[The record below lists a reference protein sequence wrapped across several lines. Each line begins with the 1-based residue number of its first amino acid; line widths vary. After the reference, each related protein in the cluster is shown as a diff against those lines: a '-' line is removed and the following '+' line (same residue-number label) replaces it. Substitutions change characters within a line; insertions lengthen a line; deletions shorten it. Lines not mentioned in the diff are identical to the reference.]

1 MLVIGLTG
9 GIGSGKTTV
18 AKLFAELGITL
29 VDTDMLA
36 REVVEPGQPALD
48 SIVQHFGEQFINDNG
63 VLNRELLRVEI
74 FSNPKERQWL
84 EALLHPLIEELVA
97 TRIDQCTSP
106 YCILVSPLLLE
117 TEQYKLAQRILIV
130 DVCEKI
136 QIERTLQRDQSNRS
150 TIESIIN
157 SQIGRQ
163 DRLSKADDIID
174 NEQAPVVVKERVA
187 FLHKKYSKM
196 AQSEDKR
203 T

>member
-29 VDTDMLA
+29 IDTDLLA

-48 SIVQHFGEQFINDNG
+48 SIAQHLGQQFIDNNG
-63 VLNRELLRVEI
+63 RLNRELLRIEI
-74 FSNPKERQWL
+74 FSNQKEKEWL
-84 EALLHPLIEELVA
+84 ETLLHPLIAELTV

-117 TEQYKLAQRILIV
+117 TEQYKLAQRVLIV
-130 DVCEKI
+130 DVCEKT
-136 QIERTLQRDQSNRS
+136 QIERARQRDQSNSS

-157 SQIGRQ
+157 SQMGRQ
-163 DRLSKADDIID
+163 DRLSKADDVIN
-174 NEQAPVVVKERVA
+174 NEQTLDVVKLRVA
-187 FLHKKYSKM
+187 SLHTKYIEM
-196 AQSEDKR
+196 AQSEKE
-203 T
+203 TT